1 MKNNERE
8 QYEALLTEESDL
20 ENPQQRLINKPSSSF
35 WDLDKKLVLILLLSL
50 SNFIFFTLWILQSTQ
65 CHYPDAQILYSP
77 VRDIL
82 EYEVITFNAT
92 DGRNRH
98 PDPWSQPLSDELDE
112 AWEGLYN
119 DSEIAFGTYKK
130 HPESSRTS
138 PEHIFRSKM
147 KSIFALLATVVALV
161 VASPAPIQTTMPFY
175 ARRLMG
181 VPLKE
186 ELKLLGILAEGSA
199 IYFVYTHT
207 TEHLWWCDDRLSA
220 TSSQQKPAAP
230 EMRSIF
236 VLLATI
242 VTLILAAPA
251 PNIEVRRR
259 GIEKSKL
266 NTV

>member
-119 DSEIAFGTYKK
+119 DFGISEVPESIARQLANRTDLIPSNVTADGVYRITLDVFHQLHCLNTIRKAL
-130 HPESSRTS
+130 HPERYPNVTRHHQDHCINSLRQSLQCHSDVSTLVFQEMEDTGDIEPRFNIAHS
-138 PEHIFRSKM
+138 CRNFRKLQEWALEHK
-147 KSIFALLATVVALV
+147 
-161 VASPAPIQTTMPFY
+161 
-175 ARRLMG
+175 AR
-181 VPLKE
+181 
-186 ELKLLGILAEGSA
+186 
-199 IYFVYTHT
+199 
-207 TEHLWWCDDRLSA
+207 D
-220 TSSQQKPAAP
+220 
-230 EMRSIF
+230 
-236 VLLATI
+236 
-242 VTLILAAPA
+242 
-251 PNIEVRRR
+251 
-259 GIEKSKL
+259 
-266 NTV
+266 